1 MFGFK
6 NIKYKSKE
14 YRVIYKEECKK
25 SSYGDDWVEK
35 VYDKLYIV
43 EKKIDSSWKPIKIF
57 RSLAEAVADII
68 TMQ

>member
-25 SSYGDDWVEK
+25 SSYGDDRV
-35 VYDKLYIV
+35 
-43 EKKIDSSWKPIKIF
+43 S
-57 RSLAEAVADII
+57 
-68 TMQ
+68 